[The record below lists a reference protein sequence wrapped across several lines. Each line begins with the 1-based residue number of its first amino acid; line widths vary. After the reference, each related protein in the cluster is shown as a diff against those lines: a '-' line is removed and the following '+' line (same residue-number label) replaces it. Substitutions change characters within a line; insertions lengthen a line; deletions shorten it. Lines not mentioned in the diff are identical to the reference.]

1 MNETLFR
8 EINERVEA
16 QVVEVRGMGEPFVI
30 ACECGDIECM
40 ERVRVTPA
48 EYEAIHAD
56 PAQFIV
62 VEGHAVL
69 DVEDIVSRN
78 DRYVV
83 VRKLG
88 LAGETATELPK
99 SSE

>member
-1 MNETLFR
+1 MNEALFR

-16 QVVEVRGMGEPFVI
+16 QVVEVRGKDGSFVI

-40 ERVRVTPA
+40 ERLWVTPA

-56 PAQFIV
+56 PAQFMV
-62 VEGHAVL
+62 MEDHAVP
-69 DVEDIVSRN
+69 DVEDIVARN

-88 LAGETATELPK
+88 LAGEIATELPTPP
-99 SSE
+99 E

>member
-8 EINERVEA
+8 EINERVAA
-16 QVVEVRGMGEPFVI
+16 QVVEVRGEDESFVI
-30 ACECGDIECM
+30 ACECGDMECT
-40 ERVRVTPA
+40 ERLWVTPA

-62 VEGHAVL
+62 VEDHAVL
-69 DVEDIVSRN
+69 DIEDIVSRN

-88 LAGETATELPK
+88 LAGESATELPK
-99 SSE
+99 SPE